1 VRQISI
7 FAPPMSLENN
17 IDNFEKIYALHF
29 YKVRYFA
36 YNYLKDD
43 ELATDV
49 AQEVFVK
56 IWEAPDKLDYT
67 KDPVPYLIT
76 IAKNLCMNI
85 LKRRKIKQKYDNF
98 SQNNI
103 MDTISSESL
112 HELPISALYSSEV
125 EKILAVSLNEMSPTI
140 KETYLLNKVK
150 GHRYKE
156 IAQIQNISIKTV
168 EWRISSAM
176 RILQKR
182 FKDYLPL
189 LLSFLFP

>member
-1 VRQISI
+1 MAQKD
-7 FAPPMSLENN
+7 N
-17 IDNFEKIYALHF
+17 IENFEKIYALHF

-56 IWEAPDKLDYT
+56 IWESPNQPDYT
-67 KDPVPYLIT
+67 KDVVPYLIT
-76 IAKNLCMNI
+76 IAKNICMNI
-85 LKRRKIKQKYDNF
+85 LKRRKIKQKYDDF
-98 SQNNI
+98 SLNNI
-103 MDTISSESL
+103 METINSESL
-112 HELPISALYSSEV
+112 HELPISALYSNEV
-125 EKILAVSLNEMSPTI
+125 EKILTISLNEMSPSI

-150 GHRYKE
+150 CHKYKE

-168 EWRISSAM
+168 EWRMASAM

-182 FKDYLPL
+182 FKDYLPF